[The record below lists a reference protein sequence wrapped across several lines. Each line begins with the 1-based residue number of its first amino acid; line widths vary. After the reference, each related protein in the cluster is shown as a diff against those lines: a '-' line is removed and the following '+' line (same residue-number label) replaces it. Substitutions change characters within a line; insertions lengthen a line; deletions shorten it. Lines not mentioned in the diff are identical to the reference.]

1 MSNPCDNLQIAELHD
16 LIAELEEAHPGEFD
30 ELIDNIAG
38 AANHLEGPHY

>member
-1 MSNPCDNLQIAELHD
+1 MTRTVDLQSAELHD